1 MKKFALFAMLLALGV
16 FSAACIMPGGDEGN
30 WARSSAGWH
39 GIDVSFY
46 GVGDGLDWYFP
57 YTSYKNG
64 TAGKGGNVV
73 ATLSKVPYSVGIG
86 GPGTC
91 TPWIHTTLQ
100 ATHCGNA
107 WMVGSDAL
115 RDGCASPTVFDP
127 AVLALGFNTAIA
139 FTGGGSDC
147 NGGNIFNDTTLNGG
161 LRINAGN
168 GAPAGMFTTLITESV
183 DLTTVYAGT
192 SGVNLNTA
200 GGHLPLDAR
209 VSILASINPETDVTV
224 ENLGGVQNEV
234 VHLNLTG
241 FTVNGETFRPDGAEI
256 LLIGYQRLAFDQSQP
271 GLRPLAAW
279 VADQMEMNLGLEPD
293 WSVELNGNLTITGED
308 VNSWLPDN
316 MVLETEF
323 VNERLINTLRDF
335 AGSTPVDVDPTDR
348 RSLR

>member
-1 MKKFALFAMLLALGV
+1 MRNFAIFAMLLTLGV
-16 FSAACIMPGGDEGN
+16 FSAACIMPGGDDAN
-30 WARSSAGWH
+30 WARASSGWH

-46 GVGDGLDWYFP
+46 AVGDGVNWHFP

-73 ATLSKVPYSVGIG
+73 ATISVVPYSVGIG

-91 TPWIHTTLQ
+91 TPWIHTSLQ
-100 ATHCGNA
+100 STPCGNA

-115 RDGCASPTVFDP
+115 RDGCASPTIGDP
-127 AVLALGFNTAIA
+127 ALLAMGFNTAVA

-161 LRINAGN
+161 LRIGN
-168 GAPAGMFTTLITESV
+168 MSVPTGLFSTVITETP
-183 DLTTVYAGT
+183 DLTGVYAGVG
-192 SGVNLNTA
+192 SVNLNTA

-224 ENLGGVQNEV
+224 EDVGGVVQEV

-256 LLIGYQRLAFDQSQP
+256 LVYNYSRLAFDQSQP

-279 VADQMEMNLGLEPD
+279 VADQMEMNLGLTPE
-293 WSVELNGNLTITGED
+293 WSIEVNGNLTITGED

-316 MVLETEF
+316 MVLEDEF
-323 VNERLINTLRDF
+323 VNERLINSLRDF